1 MVHFKNILASL
12 ALASTAAAHPGHD
25 PREEALERRTYYDS
39 VPQTKRSLSHCEAK
53 IKARGLGQRS
63 LARRDALATN
73 MRQKRGLPAAM
84 GNSSIEDERLLIAA
98 NQRAEKRDAAS
109 VLNTTHLSNDTS
121 INMDVTEEYLFGNG
135 SCILVPEVTQGPY
148 YVEGEFI
155 RKNITEDQEG
165 VPITLDIQVIDVN
178 TCEPV
183 PDVYI
188 DFWHCNATGVY
199 SGIVTSGNG
208 DSLDTVNV
216 NTTFLRGIAET
227 DTEGVATFESIVPGH
242 YTSRAN
248 HVHIV
253 THTNTTLYVNGTMS
267 SGSVQH
273 VGQLFFD
280 MSLLKQVEATYPYNT
295 NTQDWTTNSEDS
307 ILSEE
312 TATDGVDPVVEYI
325 LLGDD
330 ITDGVLAWISMGVDM
345 INNQTITPAGNY
357 YRTGGVMDSSSSGMG
372 GGMGGGGD
380 EPGNGTSNG
389 TAGAPPS

>member
-1 MVHFKNILASL
+1 MVCLRTLATSL
-12 ALASTAAAHPGHD
+12 ALASITAAHPGHD
-25 PREEALERRTYYDS
+25 PREEALERRSYYNS
-39 VPQTKRSLSHCEAK
+39 VPATKRSLSHCEAK
-53 IKARGLGQRS
+53 IKARGLEQRS
-63 LARRDALATN
+63 LARREALATN
-73 MRQKRGLPAAM
+73 ARQKRGLGEA
-84 GNSSIEDERLLIAA
+84 SLEDEKLLLAA

-148 YVEGEFI
+148 YVEGEYI

-165 VPITLDIQVIDVN
+165 VPLTIDIQVIDVN

-188 DFWHCNATGVY
+188 DYWHCNATGQY
-199 SGIVTSGNG
+199 SGIVASGNG
-208 DSLDTVNV
+208 DSSDTANV

-248 HVHIV
+248 HVHII

-267 SGSVQH
+267 PGSIQH

-280 MSLLKQVEATYPYNT
+280 MSLLEQVEATYPYNT
-295 NTQDWTTNSEDS
+295 NTQDWTINSEDS
-307 ILSEE
+307 ILAEE

-325 LLGDD
+325 LLGED
-330 ITDGVLAWISMGVDM
+330 ISDGVLAWISMGVDM
-345 INNQTITPAGNY
+345 TNNQTVSPAGNY
-357 YRTGGVMDSSSSGMG
+357 YRTGGVMDESS
-372 GGMGGGGD
+372 GGMGGGGA
-380 EPGNGTSNG
+380 GNGTSNG
-389 TAGAPPS
+389 TTGAPPS

>member
-1 MVHFKNILASL
+1 MVHLKNILASL
-12 ALASTAAAHPGHD
+12 ALTSTVIGHPGHD
-25 PREEALERRTYYDS
+25 PREEALERRSYYDF
-39 VPQTKRSLSHCEAK
+39 VPQYKRSLSHCEAK
-53 IKARGLGQRS
+53 IKARGLEQRS
-63 LARRDALATN
+63 LARREALATD
-73 MRQKRGLPAAM
+73 MRQKRGLPVVM
-84 GNSSIEDERLLIAA
+84 
-98 NQRAEKRDAAS
+98 EKRDTSS

-121 INMDVTEEYLFGNG
+121 INMDVTEEYLFSNG

-148 YVEGEFI
+148 YVEGELI
-155 RKNITEDQEG
+155 RKNITETQEG
-165 VPITLDIQVIDVN
+165 VTLTIDIQVIDVN

-208 DSLDTVNV
+208 DSSDTVNV

-280 MSLLKQVEATYPYNT
+280 MSLLEQVEATYPYNT
-295 NTQDWTTNSEDS
+295 NTQDWTSNSEDS

-312 TATDGVDPVVEYI
+312 TATDGVDPVVQYI

-330 ITDGVLAWISMGVDM
+330 ITDGVLAWVSMGVDM
-345 INNQTITPAGNY
+345 TNNQTITPAGNY

-372 GGMGGGGD
+372 GGMGGGDAGG
-380 EPGNGTSNG
+380 PGNSTSNG

>member
-1 MVHFKNILASL
+1 MVCLKTIIASL
-12 ALASTAAAHPGHD
+12 ALASFAAAHPGHD
-25 PREEALERRTYYDS
+25 PREEALERRSFYNS
-39 VPQTKRSLSHCEAK
+39 VPPIKRSLNHCEAK
-53 IKARGLGQRS
+53 IKARGLEQRS
-63 LARRDALATN
+63 LSRREALTTSA
-73 MRQKRGLPAAM
+73 RQKRGLGEA
-84 GNSSIEDERLLIAA
+84 SLKDEKLLLAA

-148 YVEGEFI
+148 YVEGEYI

-165 VPITLDIQVIDVN
+165 VPLTIDIQVIDVN

-199 SGIVTSGNG
+199 SAIVASGNG
-208 DSLDTVNV
+208 DSSDTANV

-248 HVHIV
+248 HIHII

-267 SGSVQH
+267 AGSIQH

-280 MSLLKQVEATYPYNT
+280 TSLLKQVEATYPYNT
-295 NTQDWTTNSEDS
+295 NTQDWTTNAEDS
-307 ILSEE
+307 ILAEE

-325 LLGDD
+325 LLGED
-330 ITDGVLAWISMGVDM
+330 ISDGVLAWISMGVDM
-345 INNQTITPAGNY
+345 TNNQTVSPAGTY
-357 YRTGGVMDSSSSGMG
+357 YRTGGVMDESSSGMG
-372 GGMGGGGD
+372 GGMGDGA
-380 EPGNGTSNG
+380 GNATFNG
-389 TAGAPPS
+389 TAGAPP

>member
-1 MVHFKNILASL
+1 MVCLKTLVTSL
-12 ALASTAAAHPGHD
+12 ALASITAAHPGHD
-25 PREEALERRTYYDS
+25 PREEALERRSYYNS
-39 VPQTKRSLSHCEAK
+39 VPATKRSLSHCEAK
-53 IKARGLGQRS
+53 IKARGLEQRS
-63 LARRDALATN
+63 LARREALATN
-73 MRQKRGLPAAM
+73 ARQKRGLGEA
-84 GNSSIEDERLLIAA
+84 SLEDEKLLLAA

-148 YVEGEFI
+148 YVEGEYI

-165 VPITLDIQVIDVN
+165 VPLTIDIQVIDVN

-188 DFWHCNATGVY
+188 DYWHCNATGQY
-199 SGIVTSGNG
+199 SGIVASGNG
-208 DSLDTVNV
+208 DSSDTANV

-248 HVHIV
+248 HVHII

-267 SGSVQH
+267 PGSIQH

-280 MSLLKQVEATYPYNT
+280 MSLLEQVEATYPYNT

-307 ILSEE
+307 ILAEE

-325 LLGDD
+325 LVGED
-330 ITDGVLAWISMGVDM
+330 ISDGVLAWISMGVDM
-345 INNQTITPAGNY
+345 TNNQTVSPAGNY
-357 YRTGGVMDSSSSGMG
+357 YRTGGVMDESSGGMG
-372 GGMGGGGD
+372 GGMGGGA
-380 EPGNGTSNG
+380 GNGTSNG
-389 TAGAPPS
+389 TTGAPPS

>member
-1 MVHFKNILASL
+1 MVCLKTIVASL
-12 ALASTAAAHPGHD
+12 ALASFVAAHPGHD
-25 PREEALERRTYYDS
+25 PREEALERRSYYDS
-39 VPQTKRSLSHCEAK
+39 VPPTKRSLNHCEAK
-53 IKARGLGQRS
+53 IKARGLEQRS
-63 LARRDALATN
+63 LARREALATN
-73 MRQKRGLPAAM
+73 ARQKRGLGEA
-84 GNSSIEDERLLIAA
+84 SLEDEKSLLAA

-148 YVEGEFI
+148 YVEGEYI
-155 RKNITEDQEG
+155 RKNVTEEQEG
-165 VPITLDIQVIDVN
+165 VPLTLDIQVIDVN

-183 PDVYI
+183 PDVYV

-199 SGIVTSGNG
+199 SAIVASGNG
-208 DSLDTVNV
+208 DSSDAANV

-248 HVHIV
+248 HIHII

-267 SGSVQH
+267 PGSIQH

-295 NTQDWTTNSEDS
+295 NTQDWTTNAEDS
-307 ILSEE
+307 ILAEE

-325 LLGDD
+325 LLGED
-330 ITDGVLAWISMGVDM
+330 ISDGVLAWISMGVDM
-345 INNQTITPAGNY
+345 TNNQTVSPAGNY
-357 YRTGGVMDSSSSGMG
+357 YRTGGVMDESSSGMG
-372 GGMGGGGD
+372 GGMGGGA
-380 EPGNGTSNG
+380 GNGTANG
-389 TAGAPPS
+389 TAGTPPS